1 MAYYFV
7 RGQITG
13 ETGEEDEEFYKVF
26 QGTDNAIDELNRLL
40 ISIQTNAGRVPV
52 KVDIKTFNKV

>member
-1 MAYYFV
+1 
-7 RGQITG
+7 
-13 ETGEEDEEFYKVF
+13 
-26 QGTDNAIDELNRLL
+26 LNRLL